1 MLVRIGLCSVAE
13 MCIGQIYDTHLLLA
27 TAGCR
32 VDDGS
37 MKTRKRRIWLGS
49 CGYYALC
56 NKVAR
61 LDLMT
66 EPRPME
72 FGILFTSHPNVDT
85 EPYPHRDVHARVT
98 REIVRADELGFD
110 YAWVAEH
117 HFSNEYG
124 IMPDVF
130 VYAGYLAALTQ
141 RIKIGTAVVTLPLAN
156 PLRVAENAAF
166 VDILS
171 NGRFALGLGS
181 GYRKYE
187 FDGFGADFEG
197 RREVQEEALPL
208 LMDIFLNKRVNHQ
221 GKYFDFK
228 VDGQYELFPHSLQQ
242 PHPPIFLAGATERSI
257 AVAGRM
263 GFGLM
268 LSTWTPFE
276 ELARQTAAYRRHL
289 EETPQRL
296 RANPARGNI
305 DVARWTYIA
314 ETDAKARSD
323 SEAGIMRHLKH
334 FASGHTSGY
343 LGTVSQGGATS
354 ERNYDTLSRDII
366 LHGSPATVIEKI
378 ERLRDMTGAT
388 SVMLHYPPW
397 YGVEK
402 ALASLELFASE
413 VAPKLRTKQPARMRA

>member
-1 MLVRIGLCSVAE
+1 
-13 MCIGQIYDTHLLLA
+13 
-27 TAGCR
+27 
-32 VDDGS
+32 
-37 MKTRKRRIWLGS
+37 
-49 CGYYALC
+49 
-56 NKVAR
+56 
-61 LDLMT
+61 
-66 EPRPME
+66 ME

-98 REIVRADELGFD
+98 REIMRADELGFD

-221 GKYFDFK
+221 GKHFDFK

-402 ALASLELFASE
+402 ALASLDLFASE